1 MKIVSI
7 FADDII
13 WSVKYSDDK
22 DNRFHTL
29 LTQWRDI
36 SYLDQFFDKYWFL
49 VEKSRIWKGYSK
61 DELILRTREETQ
73 NFLILFKK
81 NYERYLKYGNL
92 DINQIFKVL
101 EGTHQPLGLKAY
113 GNYNNL
119 RKFGKHAL
127 LRLYAI
133 ETEDHDLLITGGGI
147 KLTDAMQDC
156 DYLKRELERMRSIRR
171 WLEDNDVKCLEE
183 MEIMI

>member
-36 SYLDQFFDKYWFL
+36 SYLDQFFDKYWSL
-49 VEKSRIWKGYSK
+49 VEKSRIWKGHSK
-61 DELILRTREETQ
+61 DELILRARDEAQ

-81 NYERYLKYGNL
+81 NYERIEEIVVRY
-92 DINQIFKVL
+92 IF
-101 EGTHQPLGLKAY
+101 GMA
-113 GNYNNL
+113 
-119 RKFGKHAL
+119 
-127 LRLYAI
+127 
-133 ETEDHDLLITGGGI
+133 
-147 KLTDAMQDC
+147 
-156 DYLKRELERMRSIRR
+156 
-171 WLEDNDVKCLEE
+171 
-183 MEIMI
+183 